1 MIFKLS
7 ERASRVL
14 LFLCNSRV
22 QQSLRFKAILTPE
35 SETAQLL
42 NPKRIRP
49 AHLLL
54 SSSSKGQCLVFNLWL
69 CRKAMGRY

>member
-35 SETAQLL
+35 SGTAQLL